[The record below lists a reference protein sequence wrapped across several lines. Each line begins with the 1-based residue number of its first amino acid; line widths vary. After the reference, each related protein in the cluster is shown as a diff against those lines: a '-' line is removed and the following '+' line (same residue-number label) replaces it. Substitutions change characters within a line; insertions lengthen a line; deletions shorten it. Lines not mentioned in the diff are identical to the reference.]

1 MANQYVNK
9 LVKDG
14 VTKFDLTSDT
24 VTAETLK
31 SGYTAHNAAG
41 QKITGTLLSQPTT
54 ATAET
59 IKEGFTAYNSNGD
72 LITGSAAVSSWAEL
86 QQKVRNNDMDDI
98 SIGDQYGC
106 FKGTKGIIFDVV
118 GKDVDTPANPNYTH
132 SLSLR
137 IHELLPDALVFDN
150 SEAAYFCENAL
161 PAGQYNLGIRKENEY
176 YASYYKFTLTQ
187 AVPAGGQLV
196 AIYYN
201 NMYSTPITNIKS
213 YASGS
218 DVTPIEI
225 VRAKSGDAGTGLG
238 VLYVAAERDIIR
250 GNVNAYRRSLYGSN
264 NWGESAIRQWLNS
277 DKPAGQWWEP
287 QTPWDRPT
295 TYAETTN
302 GFLYDLDAD
311 FLNVVGKTR
320 VTTKLFNAYTNAID
334 GTYTTE
340 DFFFLVSQ
348 SQISSSYS
356 GEGSE
361 YPYYSDGS
369 SRIMYK
375 NGSASSYWLRTPNS
389 DPCYVMQV
397 DSDGPIQKNYAN
409 QNDNVAIIC
418 NII

>member
-9 LVKDG
+9 LIKDG
-14 VTKFDLTSDT
+14 VTKLDLTSDT
-24 VTAETLK
+24 VTAATLK

-161 PAGQYNLGIRKENEY
+161 PAGQYNLGIRPENEY
-176 YASYYKFTLTQ
+176 YATYYKFTLTQ
-187 AVPAGGQLV
+187 TVPAGGQLV
-196 AIYYN
+196 AIYN
-201 NMYSTPITNIKS
+201 NMYNTPITNIKS

-250 GNVNAYRRSLYGSN
+250 GNVNAYRRSLRGSN

-277 DKPAGQWWEP
+277 KNVAGRWWTP
-287 QTPWDRPT
+287 QTPWDRPP

-348 SQISSSYS
+348 SQIASSYS

-397 DSDGPIQKNYAN
+397 DSGGTIRKNYAN